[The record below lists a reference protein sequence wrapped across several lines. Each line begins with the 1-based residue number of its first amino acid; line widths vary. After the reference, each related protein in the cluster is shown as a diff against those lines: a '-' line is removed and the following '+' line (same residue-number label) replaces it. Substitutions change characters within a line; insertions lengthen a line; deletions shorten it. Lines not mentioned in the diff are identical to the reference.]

1 MVLKTI
7 ALSLPLLLLFSCS
20 GTSETGSY
28 VEEETNEPMDA
39 KSLYVLHCE
48 SCHGMDGDKGTS
60 GAAKLSESTI
70 SDSAIKHMILNG
82 NDKGMMPYK
91 DIITG
96 KGEVN
101 SLVDYVKS
109 LREKK

>member
-1 MVLKTI
+1 MVLRTI
-7 ALSLPLLLLFSCS
+7 AFTLPFYLLFACS
-20 GTSETGSY
+20 GTSETGTY
-28 VEEETNEPMDA
+28 AEEESSEPVDA

-60 GAAKLSESTI
+60 SAAKLSQSTL
-70 SDSAIKHMILNG
+70 SDKQVKHMILNG

-96 KGEVN
+96 KDEVN

-109 LREKK
+109 LRK

>member
-7 ALSLPLLLLFSCS
+7 AFTLPFYLLFACS
-20 GTSETGSY
+20 GTSGTGAY
-28 VEEETNEPMDA
+28 EQEETSEPVDA
-39 KSLYVLHCE
+39 QSLYVLHCE

-60 GAAKLSESTI
+60 NAAKLSESTLNEKE
-70 SDSAIKHMILNG
+70 IKHMILNG

-91 DIITG
+91 DIIPG
-96 KGEVN
+96 KEEIN

-109 LREKK
+109 LRK